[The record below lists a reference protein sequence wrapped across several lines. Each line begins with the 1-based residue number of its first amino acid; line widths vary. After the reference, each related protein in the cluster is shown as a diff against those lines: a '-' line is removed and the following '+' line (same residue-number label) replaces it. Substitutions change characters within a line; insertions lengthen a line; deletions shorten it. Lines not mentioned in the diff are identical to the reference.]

1 MADPVDGLIKVA
13 IALVKHVGT
22 ALVFL
27 SIYLFDI
34 SKEVTPDDHGF
45 FWFSRI
51 GVPLLFLYGIAA
63 ITVYWWR
70 SR

>member
-1 MADPVDGLIKVA
+1 VADPVDGLIKVA

-22 ALVFL
+22 ALVVGFALIFL

-34 SKEVTPDDHGF
+34 SKEVTPDDSGF

-51 GVPLLFLYGIAA
+51 GVPLLFLYGVAA
-63 ITVYWWR
+63 ITG
-70 SR
+70 